1 MAFISYKIMSGMRLS
16 RSPAILV
23 CSLLALVLTGCAESE
38 FLANSVKKLRS
49 PSGDYGTYKVGN
61 PYQIDG
67 VTYVPHVD
75 YDYVETGVA
84 SWYGPNFHGN
94 RTANGEPFDM
104 NSISAAHR
112 TLPLPSMVRVT
123 NLENGRVLNVRVNDR
138 GPFSR
143 GRIIDMSRRA
153 AELLGF
159 KDKGTAMV
167 RVEIMA
173 RESIALAHGMDGV
186 QVASAD
192 TSEPPVP
199 SAAPRMAV
207 TSTELAPPPGARI
220 APAPTPDHQ
229 VMPVARPAPPTSVAF
244 SALEKVDGSVKQ
256 VAVAPNP
263 NMFVQA
269 GAFSQFVN
277 AHRVQAMLQGVA
289 PVQISQVDGA
299 IRVFR
304 VRLGPVQSVAEAD
317 ALLARVVASG
327 IREARIVVD

>member
-16 RSPAILV
+16 RSPAIMV
-23 CSLLALVLTGCAESE
+23 CSLLALILTGCAESE
-38 FLANSVKKLRS
+38 FLANSVKGLRS
-49 PSGDYGTYKVGN
+49 PSGDYGAYKVGN

-67 VTYVPHVD
+67 VTYVPRVD
-75 YDYVETGVA
+75 YDYIETGVA
-84 SWYGPNFHGN
+84 SWYGPKFHGN

-123 NLENGRVLNVRVNDR
+123 NLENGRVLNVRINDR

-143 GRIIDMSRRA
+143 GRIIDLSRRA
-153 AELLGF
+153 AELLDF
-159 KDKGTAMV
+159 KNKGTAMV
-167 RVEIMA
+167 RVEILA
-173 RESIALAHGMDGV
+173 RESIALANGMDGV

-192 TSEPPVP
+192 TSDHPVP
-199 SAAPRMAV
+199 AAAPRMAV
-207 TSTELAPPPGARI
+207 TSAELAPPPGARA
-220 APAPTPDHQ
+220 APAPTPDYR
-229 VMPVARPAPPTSVAF
+229 VTPVERPMPVSS
-244 SALEKVDGSVKQ
+244 SALGSLETVDGSVKQ
-256 VAVAPNP
+256 VPVARNP

-277 AHRVQAMLQGVA
+277 AHRVQAMLQGVG
-289 PVQISQVDGA
+289 PVQISQIDGA

-304 VRLGPVQSVAEAD
+304 VRIGPVGSVAEAD

-327 IREARIVVD
+327 VSEAHIVVD